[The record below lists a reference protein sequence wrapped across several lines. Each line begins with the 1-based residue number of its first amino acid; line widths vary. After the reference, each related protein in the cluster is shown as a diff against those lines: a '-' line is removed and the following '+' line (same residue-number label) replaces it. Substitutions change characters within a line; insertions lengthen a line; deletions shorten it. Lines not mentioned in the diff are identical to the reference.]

1 MHRGSV
7 ALAITILVVALVSA
21 GPATPSRAADTSAAP
36 LSAPSASYFFHGTP
50 LDQVN
55 KANVLTDPTFR
66 GTATFDT
73 KPPTGLAP
81 ITQTE
86 GQTFE
91 FNTQSVGSPASA
103 YWRGPFTGTV
113 AGQLLE
119 LKWFWSTPNPETV
132 LLNGTIDVTVF
143 ADPDYVANRVQPQH
157 IIGHQRAELAG
168 ILPAPRQMTTLV
180 PITGNVTSE
189 LLIQVFAVFVDTG
202 NSLVTYYDSTT
213 TPSSFRFI
221 DTPVVVTPAV
231 TFDTTTAV
239 AFAPSTVVSAHF
251 LGAEPQMT
259 MERRIAASQPGR
271 IDPNR
276 IFVDWPLSSRSNI
289 GQLSR
294 STDGGDSFRLLLD
307 LTCAVRSRPN
317 CFTGGGGDTEDTV
330 NLANGNLF
338 FSDQELL
345 ANIAE
350 ASSTDH
356 GDSFPATRQFA
367 LTNVALVTDRHWLA
381 ATDGVDVTVA
391 GQKIDAF
398 LAYHGGPVT
407 TVGQYVQGIT
417 SDGVVLPQPAV
428 GQIRGVSQS
437 GPIRFDASSGPGR
450 GWIYQAFY
458 NSSGIKVATA
468 FGNTYIDP
476 SSWVTNNVAS
486 GTPLLFP
493 WLQLDNAGN
502 AYVSWSGSTNGVI
515 YLSIS
520 PINDPRN
527 DPTQGGRP
535 GTYWTPQVRV
545 TPPQIKSSIFAAVV
559 GGDAGRIVVAYTGSE
574 DCAVPAGSSFIPDN
588 CALATTWNTY
598 ASIIPNALNMASG
611 TAATIFT
618 GKVSHRV
625 MHRGTIC
632 TGGTVACLTAD
643 RSLLDME
650 DVGFDESGRVG
661 LIFMDNNN
669 RLAAPNLTD
678 ASKNAPFTLFA
689 KQVAGPSLIAATPTV
704 SVPVAEGSVVD
715 PPGDATWPNTAG
727 GAYLKAADLL
737 GAQAFIDAQGQLVA
751 RIPVGDSTPAGIQ
764 SDIALYN
771 SRSPSDLNATRFQYV
786 FRFATADDVWH
797 LSFEQN
803 ADGTGRFFG
812 GRLDANDGLMNIG
825 STAIIGAA
833 YHTDSIAVNGSTRG
847 NVITL
852 RAKASDFGLSLG
864 SRIVSATAFS
874 LAAQPESTELT
885 IANVAR
891 TIDATPPFDA
901 TLALG
906 AEPALQIDCTD
917 PAVVTSGGWHTL
929 SDPRA
934 GNGTLCRSVNGQKHG
949 AFMQLGFTGQAIDVI
964 GAKGPRG
971 GTALVSIDGIPQ
983 TKIDEFRPPTDPL
996 HPDNTGRKDLDFGVT
1011 YHFATSNGSHVLR
1024 IDVLNDSG
1032 DPTRNMFYVDGLAVT
1047 AGDTTPPPP
1056 GATTDIGTTA
1066 TGTALP
1072 LVSSVLSLV
1081 TDAAASA
1088 ITVVIES
1095 VPGATVTISDPAGNT
1110 LATAT
1115 VGGDGVVEVAVPV
1128 TAIGTYSVSVM
1139 DSAEAA
1145 FVAWEIVTER
1155 R

>member
-1 MHRGSV
+1 MRQLAV
-7 ALAITILVVALVSA
+7 ALAVIALLLGLSPISVPVAEA
-21 GPATPSRAADTSAAP
+21 AATSTFY
-36 LSAPSASYFFHGTP
+36 LHGTP
-50 LDQVN
+50 LDQAN
-55 KANVLTDPTFR
+55 KAKVLTDPTFR
-66 GTATFDT
+66 GTATFDANA
-73 KPPTGLAP
+73 PTGAVP

-103 YWRGPFTGTV
+103 YWRGPFSGTV

-157 IIGHQRAELAG
+157 IIGHQRAELPG
-168 ILPAPRQMTTLV
+168 ILPAPKQMTTLV
-180 PITGNVTSE
+180 PITGNVAGE
-189 LLIQVFAVFVDTG
+189 LLIQVFAVFLDTG
-202 NSLVTYYDSTT
+202 NSLVVYYDSTT

-221 DTPVVVTPAV
+221 DTPVTLTPAV
-231 TFDTTTAV
+231 TFDTTPV

-251 LGAEPQMT
+251 LGAEPQT
-259 MERRIAASQPGR
+259 TLERRIAASQPGR
-271 IDPNR
+271 LDPNR
-276 IFVDWPLSSRSNI
+276 IFVDWPLSTRSNI
-289 GQLSR
+289 GQVSR

-307 LTCAVRSRPN
+307 LTCAARSRPN
-317 CFTGGGGDTEDTV
+317 CLTGGGGDTENTV
-330 NLANGNLF
+330 NLANGNFF
-338 FSDQELL
+338 FSDQEAL
-345 ANIAE
+345 ANVAE

-367 LTNVALVTDRHWLA
+367 VTNAALVTDRHWLA
-381 ATDGVDVTVA
+381 ATDGVDVTVL

-398 LAYHGGPVT
+398 LAYHGGPIT

-437 GPIRFDASSGPGR
+437 GPIRFDATSGPGR

-476 SSWVTNNVAS
+476 NSWVTNNVTP

-493 WLQLDNAGN
+493 WLQLDGSGN
-502 AYVSWSGSTNGVI
+502 AYVSWSGSADGVI

-520 PINDPRN
+520 PISDPRN
-527 DPTQGGRP
+527 NPTLGGRP
-535 GTYWTPQVRV
+535 GSFWTPQVRV
-545 TPPQIKSSIFAAVV
+545 TPPQIRSSIFAGVV
-559 GGDAGRIVVAYTGSE
+559 GGDPGRIVVTYMGSE
-574 DCAVPAGSSFIPDN
+574 DCVVPPAASFIPDN
-588 CALATTWNTY
+588 CALGTTWNAY
-598 ASIIPNALNMASG
+598 ASLIPNALNMTTG
-611 TAATIFT
+611 TAATIST

-625 MHRGTIC
+625 THRGTIC
-632 TGGTVACLTAD
+632 TGGTVACLSAD
-643 RSLLDME
+643 RSLLDMM
-650 DVGFDESGRVG
+650 DVGFDEDGRVG
-661 LIFMDNNN
+661 LVFMDNNN

-678 ASKNAPFTLFA
+678 ASKNGPFTLFA
-689 KQVAGPSLIAATPTV
+689 KRVAGPSLSAAKPTV
-704 SVPVAEGSVVD
+704 AVPVAEGSVVD
-715 PPGDATWPNTAG
+715 PPGDSKWPNTAG
-727 GAYLKAADLL
+727 GAYLKSADLL

-751 RIPVGDSTPAGIQ
+751 RIPVGDSSAAQIK
-764 SDIALYN
+764 SDIATYN
-771 SRSPSDLNATRFQYV
+771 AQSLTQTQATRFQYV

-797 LSFEQN
+797 MSFEQN
-803 ADGTGRFFG
+803 ADGTGRFFA
-812 GRLDANDGLMNIG
+812 GRMDANDGLMNVG
-825 STAIIGAA
+825 STATIGAA
-833 YHTDSIAVNGSTRG
+833 YHTDAIAVNGSTRG

-874 LAAQPESTELT
+874 LAAQSESTELT

-891 TIDATPPFDA
+891 ILDATPPFDA

-917 PAVVTSGGWHTL
+917 PAVVTAGGWHTL
-929 SDPRA
+929 NDPRA
-934 GNGTLCRSVNGQKHG
+934 GNGTLCRNVNGQKHG
-949 AFMQLGFTGQAIDVI
+949 AFMQLGFTGSAIDVI
-964 GAKGPRG
+964 GARGPRG

-983 TKIDEFRPPTDPL
+983 TKIDEFRAPTDPL

-1011 YHFATSNGSHVLR
+1011 YHFATSSGSHVLR

-1032 DPTRNMFYVDGLAVT
+1032 VATRDMVYIDGFAVT

-1056 GATTDIGTTA
+1056 GSTTDVGTTV

-1072 LVSSVLSLV
+1072 LVASVLSLV
-1081 TDAAASA
+1081 TDAAATA
-1088 ITVVIES
+1088 ITAVVES
-1095 VPGATVTISDPAGNT
+1095 VPGATVTISDPAGNV

-1128 TAIGTYSVSVM
+1128 TAIGSYSISVM

-1145 FVAWEIVTER
+1145 FMAWEIVTEGR
-1155 R
+1155 